1 MSALVELSGV
11 KKAFGEKR
19 VYRDL
24 TLEVRRGETLT
35 VLGASGS
42 GKSVM
47 LKMLIGLMQADAG
60 EILFDGRDITR
71 MNDQEQTD
79 VRRRVSM
86 LFQGGALFDS
96 LTVAENVAYPLRVR
110 GDHDEPAIAARV
122 RELLALVDL
131 AGTER
136 LAPAELSG
144 GMRKRVALARAIATE
159 PELVLFDEPT
169 TGLDPIVTRRI
180 LELIRSIQR
189 RLDITSVIVT
199 HDLPS
204 AYLVSDRIAML
215 SDGRIVAARP
225 TAEFRRSPEPVI
237 REFVTAMDSEGASS

>member
-1 MSALVELSGV
+1 MTPLVSFRGV
-11 KKAFGEKR
+11 TKAFGAKT

-24 TLEVRRGETLT
+24 TLDVQRGETLV

-47 LKMLIGLMQADAG
+47 LKMIIGLVAPDAG
-60 EILFDGRDITR
+60 SLRFDG
-71 MNDQEQTD
+71 QEIAGLPEAALLPL
-79 VRRRVSM
+79 RRRVSM

-96 LTVAENVAYPLRVR
+96 LSVAENVAYPLRIR
-110 GDHDEPAIAARV
+110 GDADERAIAARV
-122 RELLALVDL
+122 KELLAVVDL
-131 AGTER
+131 SGTEA

-215 SDGRIVAARP
+215 SEGRIVAARP

-237 REFVTAMDSEGASS
+237 REFVTAMELPGASS